1 MLKKKKTHVFTTK
14 LKRYFRLIIASSNCF
29 FFSGILNV
37 LGDFIDNVDD
47 RTQFAILCAIRN
59 LSDAAA
65 NESSLGPLIINL
77 IHIVA
82 TGEEST
88 TACAA
93 GILSN
98 LTCNNIRNKQ
108 TLCFNRSVHFAVIT
122 M

>member
-1 MLKKKKTHVFTTK
+1 M
-14 LKRYFRLIIASSNCF
+14 
-29 FFSGILNV
+29 
-37 LGDFIDNVDD
+37 GDFIDNVDD

-65 NESSLGPLIINL
+65 NESSLGPLIISL

-82 TGEEST
+82 TGDEST
-88 TACAA
+88 SACAA

-108 TLCFNRSVHFAVIT
+108 TLCFNRSIHFIVLFCNHY
-122 M
+122 

>member
-1 MLKKKKTHVFTTK
+1 M
-14 LKRYFRLIIASSNCF
+14 
-29 FFSGILNV
+29 
-37 LGDFIDNVDD
+37 GDFIDNVDD

-77 IHIVA
+77 IHVVA
-82 TGEEST
+82 TGEESIS
-88 TACAA
+88 ACAA

-108 TLCFNRSVHFAVIT
+108 TLCFNRSVYFICNIYSLLFYIKLLIAFGKNVIV
-122 M
+122 